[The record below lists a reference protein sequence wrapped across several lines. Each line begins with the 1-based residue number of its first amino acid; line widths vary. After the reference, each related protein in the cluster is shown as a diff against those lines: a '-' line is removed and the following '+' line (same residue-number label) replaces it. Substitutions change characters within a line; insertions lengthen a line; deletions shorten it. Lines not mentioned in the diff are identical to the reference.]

1 MSSSPSA
8 TTLLVS
14 IRRIR
19 RLGLSRRE
27 QLTSTIRPRRT
38 ESWRNQPCSIENI
51 SLSLLRA
58 SNSLYWERQPLSAAS
73 ISLSLLR
80 ASVSLYWEHQP
91 LSMESTIAP
100 SIIIKTDANMENV
113 INDIV
118 VLGKTLW
125 KGCVQSPGKAYTY
138 PLLSPIC
145 VQHASL

>member
-27 QLTSTIRPRRT
+27 QLTSTIRPRRK
-38 ESWRNQPCSIENI
+38 ESRRNQPRSIESI

-58 SNSLYWERQPLSAAS
+58 PNSLYWELKPFSSS
-73 ISLSLLR
+73 ISLSILR

-91 LSMESTIAP
+91 LSMESIIAP
-100 SIIIKTDANMENV
+100 SIINKIDANMENV
-113 INDIV
+113 LNDIV

-125 KGCVQSPGKAYTY
+125 KGCVQSPGKAYMQSH
-138 PLLSPIC
+138 LSPIC
-145 VQHASL
+145 V